1 MKAISPSSTF
11 KTPLTRLFVGLVL
24 FLGSPHANAGQESAR
39 IPLREI
45 ESAPALDLIQNG
57 SPVDRDRL
65 WDQIRQGFDSST
77 LEPRTS
83 RIYTG
88 TPLSLTD
95 TDPHGYPSKD
105 RPLEFLSPLPGTDGL
120 VRSRVRSSDGR
131 EFQMNLSLDS
141 HAALARSALLRKLGY
156 AVSSP
161 KHYSS
166 VKVRFGSAKER
177 NEFLDT
183 LASETLTSRGRWIR
197 GGISSLGVDSN
208 EVELQDL
215 VLEPARIEIPQLH
228 WGILTSEFL
237 ASRRSLRALVVPLT
251 LLDIPESV
259 NLFSF
264 EPGKVFNDALTL
276 SRPNASAFN
285 DETSIGDVRWIAR
298 RIGTLSRSDWVAIL
312 RAGAY
317 PTDIE
322 ALLVEKVL
330 ARVNRLMALAG
341 IRDFKP
347 HGYDPKLTYGNILKG
362 KALQETYPGYA
373 LRFTYGDPESP
384 LRASEM
390 IRFGGIT
397 LINSALNALFEK
409 ANEWL
414 QLADPSSV
422 ISRHNE
428 DMIRRVTDHYQ
439 NHPNEPY
446 VQPLS
451 VWGGPVGGV
460 RLQASR
466 NIMTGTYY
474 GSESRIQLVDVVGA
488 SVNAGGFFG
497 VSGIPA
503 VGVSAAPTVQ
513 ITRNYVH
520 VRPLSDI
527 QTAWKDSWSNLLVP
541 AFMRDLSKVLSAE
554 GADGTAAALK
564 TFMDRMTP
572 GELFIIT
579 DGFSG
584 GAGVQ
589 VQIPVGALLGLAAPG
604 NSLSVGAGVSGNY
617 GLLSRTTLLRT
628 EDGIQVLLTRMKSG
642 AFEAELTARFF
653 VDLAQGSVRFQK
665 GTAHTRAFI
674 LPAKGKD
681 DAENGRIARSLR
693 ALLKRNNPEVLE
705 EEFKPFELD
714 HVAKGNRTLFR
725 LGPLSWTR
733 RVNFHELVI
742 TPPEDPE
749 GRYQAAD
756 HRRTVVEGQLT
767 RIVGTDLYG
776 FFGGLMRLIHP
787 VLTLGGQRGDDPAAN
802 FLGRSK
808 TFMTSAQIELTPGR
822 DHRPFLRVQQIHAG
836 WSMRTKRLLRLI
848 RKLNDELGEFHPG
861 VDAIDRDEFTQ
872 TRRIEAFQISWNLL
886 IHPAGIDHLLKIL
899 DIARTGTREA
909 ADLMIASI
917 GTKTYRQW
925 CKDHDL
931 EATIRYGLPTS
942 EELDRSGSGV
952 LAESS
957 GGRMAVLG
965 CVMPVMETLFDF
977 RARFGGKESL
987 FVRDPA
993 NRDEAIEKIRL
1004 LNTAMAG
1011 LDRDMTLEELIRLF
1025 GKDRTFFQVRI
1036 SGFRAG
1042 DENGDSEYFSHTAGR
1057 LDPEMNA
1064 GPLSDIAQGSGISS
1078 NEIEARYLSNGY

>member
-1 MKAISPSSTF
+1 MNAS
-11 KTPLTRLFVGLVL
+11 TPLRILASLLVL
-24 FLGSPHANAGQESAR
+24 IWGEFAAANQESAR

-45 ESAPALDLIQNG
+45 ESAPALDLVQGGAPI
-57 SPVDRDRL
+57 DRDRL
-65 WDQIRQGFDSST
+65 WDQIRQGFDSSI
-77 LEPRTS
+77 LEPQPS

-88 TPLSLTD
+88 SPLSLSD
-95 TDPHGYPSKD
+95 AERQGYPSKD
-105 RPLEFLSPLPGTDGL
+105 QSLEFISTLPGTDGL
-120 VRSRVRSSDGR
+120 VRSRVKTPDGR
-131 EFQMNLSLDS
+131 EFQMNLSLDA
-141 HAALARSALLRKLGY
+141 HAALARNALLRKIGY
-156 AVSSP
+156 AVTSP
-161 KHYSS
+161 KHYPSL
-166 VKVRFGSAKER
+166 KVRFETVKARDS
-177 NEFLDT
+177 FLDT
-183 LASETLTSRGRWIR
+183 LASETLTARGRWIR
-197 GGISSLGVDSN
+197 GGLSALRADSS

-237 ASRRSLRALVVPLT
+237 ASRRSLRALAIPLT

-259 NLFSF
+259 NLYSF
-264 EPGKVFNDALTL
+264 EPAKVFNEALIL
-276 SRPNASAFN
+276 SRPNASVFN
-285 DETSIGDVRWIAR
+285 DETSIGDARWIAR
-298 RIGTLSRSDWVAIL
+298 RIGRLTRSDWAAIL

-322 ALLVEKVL
+322 ALLIEKTL
-330 ARVNRLMALAG
+330 ARVNRILALTG

-347 HGYDPKLTYGNILKG
+347 IPFDAKLTYGNVLKG

-397 LINSALNALFEK
+397 LINTALNALLEK
-409 ANEWL
+409 ANDWL
-414 QLADPSSV
+414 QLSDPASV

-428 DMIRRVTDHYQ
+428 DTIRKVTDHYQ

-446 VQPLS
+446 VQPIS
-451 VWGGPVGGV
+451 VWGGPVGGARV
-460 RLQASR
+460 QASR
-466 NIMTGTYY
+466 SIMTGTYY
-474 GSESRIQLVDVVGA
+474 GSDSRIQLVDVIGA

-503 VGVSAAPTVQ
+503 VGISAAPSVQ

-527 QTAWKDSWSNLLVP
+527 KTAWKDSWSNLLVP
-541 AFMRDLSKVLSAE
+541 AFMRDLSKVLSGQDPE
-554 GADGTAAALK
+554 NQEVALK

-589 VQIPVGALLGLAAPG
+589 AQIPVGALLGLVAPG
-604 NSLSVGAGVSGNY
+604 NSLSLGAAVSGNY

-628 EDGIQVLLTRMKSG
+628 EDGMQILLTRMKSG

-653 VDLAQGSVRFQK
+653 IDLAQGSVRFQK

-681 DAENGRIARSLR
+681 GAESAKIARSLS

-705 EEFKPFELD
+705 EEFNPYELD
-714 HVAKGNRTLFR
+714 HSAKGNRSLFR

-733 RVNFHELVI
+733 RVNFHELII
-742 TPPEDPE
+742 TPPEDRE
-749 GRYQAAD
+749 GRYRAED
-756 HRRTVVEGQLT
+756 HQRTVVEGQLT
-767 RIVGTDLYG
+767 RIFGTDLYG

-787 VLTLGGQRGDDPAAN
+787 VLSIGGQSRGDDPASN

-808 TFMTSAQIELTPGR
+808 TFVSSAQIELTPGR
-822 DHRPFLRVQQIHAG
+822 DHRPFLRIQQIHSG
-836 WSMRTKRLLRLI
+836 WSMRSKRLLRLI
-848 RKLNDELGEFHPG
+848 RKLSNELGEFNPG
-861 VDAIDRDEFTQ
+861 TEAIDPDEFSQ
-872 TRRIEAFQISWNLL
+872 TKRIEAFQISWNL
-886 IHPAGIDHLLKIL
+886 IAHPGAIERLLKIL
-899 DIARTGTREA
+899 DIARTSTREA
-909 ADLMIASI
+909 ADMMIASI
-917 GTKTYRQW
+917 GSKSYREW
-925 CKDHDL
+925 CQSRDL
-931 EATIRYGLPTS
+931 DPTIRFGMPTQ
-942 EELDRSGSGV
+942 EELDQTGNGI

-957 GGRMAVLG
+957 MGKIGVLG
-965 CVMPVMETLFDF
+965 CVTPLMETLFDL
-977 RARFGGKESL
+977 RARYRGKESL
-987 FVRDPA
+987 FTRDPV

-1004 LNTAMAG
+1004 LNTAMEG

-1025 GKDRTFFQVRI
+1025 GKERVFFQVRI
-1036 SGFRAG
+1036 SGFRVG
-1042 DENGDSEYFSHTAGR
+1042 DENGDSEYFSHTVGR
-1057 LDPEMNA
+1057 LDPDMNA
-1064 GPLSDIAQGSGISS
+1064 GPMSDIARGSGISS